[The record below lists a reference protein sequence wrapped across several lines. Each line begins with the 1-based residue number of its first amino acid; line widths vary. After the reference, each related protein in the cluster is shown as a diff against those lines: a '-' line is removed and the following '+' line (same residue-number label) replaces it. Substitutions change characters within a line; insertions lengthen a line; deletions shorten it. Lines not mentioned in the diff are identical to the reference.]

1 MIGLQYALQIQL
13 RKYNSSN
20 EPLTASLMSAVN
32 VLAGVTPLFKQGDRD
47 NVNNYHLISVIPV
60 VVKVFERIVYE
71 QLYDCLEEHDI
82 LCKHVSF
89 SCSSFQLLQLYLRQL
104 TPVHIMLIPGTSAV
118 SIPLTTRFFYLGS
131 TFMVYLRIHLNGF
144 SRI

>member
-47 NVNNYHLISVIPV
+47 DVNNHRPISVIPV

-71 QLYDCLEEHDI
+71 QSYAYLEEHDT
-82 LCKHVSF
+82 LCKH
-89 SCSSFQLLQLYLRQL
+89 
-104 TPVHIMLIPGTSAV
+104 
-118 SIPLTTRFFYLGS
+118 
-131 TFMVYLRIHLNGF
+131 
-144 SRI
+144 